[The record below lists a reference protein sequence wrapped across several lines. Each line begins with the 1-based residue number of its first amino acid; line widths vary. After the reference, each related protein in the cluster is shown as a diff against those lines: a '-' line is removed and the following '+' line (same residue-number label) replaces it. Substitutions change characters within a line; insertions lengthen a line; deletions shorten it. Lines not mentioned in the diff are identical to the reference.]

1 MPALLLHPSRHT
13 MAIHIYAYICL
24 FRYRFAIFNIEECE
38 KNQELANILI
48 LDLIIY
54 IGSLSS
60 VDET

>member
-1 MPALLLHPSRHT
+1 
-13 MAIHIYAYICL
+13 MAINICL

>member
-1 MPALLLHPSRHT
+1 MPALRLHPSRHT
-13 MAIHIYAYICL
+13 NGVTMAINICL